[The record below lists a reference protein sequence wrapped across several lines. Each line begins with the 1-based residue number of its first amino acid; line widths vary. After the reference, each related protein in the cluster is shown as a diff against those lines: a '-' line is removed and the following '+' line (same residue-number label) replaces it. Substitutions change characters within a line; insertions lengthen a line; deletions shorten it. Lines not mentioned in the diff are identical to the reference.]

1 MLAGNPTDD
10 DKSRFVFRP
19 CRNLQQIRVFPE
31 QLRIGEV
38 DAVLIEVSHAFL
50 WVELECHNG
59 IENIPFLE
67 ERKYVIY
74 RICLEIRTS
83 RTGRNCANAPTRFLT
98 VQSCANA
105 HVFVAMIA
113 FLEPNKISEKSRKPA
128 KGLLRHNGLLC
139 VGSRRLA
146 LFAVREN
153 ATVKSIFGLASVLTL
168 IPQVNRLYQEK
179 GSP

>member
-1 MLAGNPTDD
+1 MLG
-10 DKSRFVFRP
+10 K
-19 CRNLQQIRVFPE
+19 
-31 QLRIGEV
+31 
-38 DAVLIEVSHAFL
+38 VLLAFQ